1 MGGKT
6 SETAALPSPVKSV
19 VVELIPPSLVD
30 EKASETN
37 SIEQIKHPLENTWTV
52 WFYTNTSQKWNENLV
67 NITSFDTVED
77 FWCLF
82 HHMKLPSELQHGQ
95 EYSIFK
101 GGVRPMWEDAANK
114 KGGRLL
120 IPVDRKNYEEVNK
133 IWLDTILLMIGENFN
148 DLNRIIRGVVVNIRP
163 KTDRT
168 KVARA
173 DYLPVS
179 MAVWSEP
186 ADTCRMGGDSSS
198 CTHAGTSWCSISP
211 VPSWPSSLHPTVYIS
226 FVSVDHKWMN
236 Y

>member
-168 KVARA
+168 KVGVWLA
-173 DYLPVS
+173 DKNKKDENIRFGMKLK
-179 MAVWSEP
+179 EFL
-186 ADTCRMGGDSSS
+186 G
-198 CTHAGTSWCSISP
+198 I
-211 VPSWPSSLHPTVYIS
+211 SWPLNFCAHNSNKAMYQV
-226 FVSVDHKWMN
+226 
-236 Y
+236 